1 MHKNTIIVII
11 LFRCISF
18 LHAQSVTDS
27 LLFELEMKIY
37 KETNHTAK
45 TELLLQKLSI
55 YFNQNNIAN
64 QQVLNELERVEWALI
79 KDTSILSSFFWNSSL
94 AYFLNEKYQL
104 AINSFN
110 HYEEVIK
117 NDTSIDAYFFKALI
131 TINVDSVKFNE
142 CLKSC
147 IQKDSSFIDM
157 RCFYDVV
164 NYEKKYRNAYLV
176 SSAVIPGSGMLML
189 GKPRQG
195 FTSLIINSAS
205 AYAVYA
211 LIQSNLYVN
220 SIFWGIMLAQKF
232 YVGGIKL
239 TNKLFDEK
247 EMKKQFQLSTNCR
260 TSLDKLLLKYPLNF
274 R

>member
-1 MHKNTIIVII
+1 MRKNIIIVII
-11 LFRCISF
+11 LFLCISF
-18 LHAQSVTDS
+18 LHAQLVTDS
-27 LLFELEMKIY
+27 LLFELEKKIY
-37 KETNHTAK
+37 KESNDTAK

-55 YFNQNNIAN
+55 YFNQNNIVN
-64 QQVLNELERVEWALI
+64 HQVLNELERVEWTLI
-79 KDTSILSSFFWNSSL
+79 KDSAVVSNFFWNSAL
-94 AYFLNEKYQL
+94 AYLLNEKHQL
-104 AINSFN
+104 ALNSYN
-110 HYEEVIK
+110 HYQEVAKI
-117 NDTSIDAYFFKALI
+117 DTSIDACFFKALI
-131 TINVDSVKFNE
+131 TLNLDSVKFNE

-176 SSAVIPGSGMLML
+176 SSVVIPGSGMLML
-189 GKPRQG
+189 GKSRQG

-220 SIFWGIMLAQKF
+220 SIFWGIVLAQKF
-232 YVGGIKL
+232 YAGGIKF

-260 TSLDKLLLKYPLNF
+260 TSLDKLLLKYPLKF